1 MRNQCWT
8 KSMYWNRGDI
18 PRWNRKLVLKT
29 CYKFVGYSMFFVDA
43 SSRNSAANSHL
54 QPPPTLHDEFALSL
68 TEIFIE
74 LHMRCY
80 ALYQMKQKS
89 HVKRARNCCNG
100 RIRPTSSNFV
110 QVRPTSSKFVQ
121 LRPNSSVF
129 GARLVHATVCTYQT
143 NWSVRVNTSRLQTD
157 VWAAST
163 KTCLVTASK
172 SLKL

>member
-43 SSRNSAANSHL
+43 SSRNSAANEAICNL
-54 QPPPTLHDEFALSL
+54 RPTLHDEFALSL

-74 LHMRCY
+74 LHMWCY

-100 RIRPTSSNFV
+100 RIRPSSSNFV
-110 QVRPTSSKFVQ
+110 QVRPNSSNFVQ
-121 LRPNSSVF
+121 IRPFSEQDWSMLRFAHTRQIDQLGLTLAGCKRTFEQPPRKR
-129 GARLVHATVCTYQT
+129 AL
-143 NWSVRVNTSRLQTD
+143 
-157 VWAAST
+157 
-163 KTCLVTASK
+163 
-172 SLKL
+172 